1 MIVSDKEQKFVLRYF
16 QLGKLDTQKALLKVK
31 ARSGTAGYFD
41 HMEIVRQNMVS
52 VRPLRWVAVAA
63 SFLVLLFSAYAL
75 LYPSSTSSVT
85 LVSEAE
91 VLTFHLPDGTQV
103 TLAPHS
109 SLSYQEDDCRKVEMT
124 GCAYFQVKH
133 DEKHPFD
140 VDGERGHVRVLGT
153 QFQVD
158 ERTEIPVVMVTSGM
172 VFFSARDAKD
182 GVLLTKGKQAR
193 LLQGADKPEM
203 MGKCNVNE
211 VAWATHR
218 LHFDDTPLPKVLQ
231 ELSKYGDGSELKA
244 SDMNKRLTGEFCTDS
259 IQRAIQVI
267 EQTLDIKISYKARE

>member
-1 MIVSDKEQKFVLRYF
+1 MIVSDKEQKFVFRYF
-16 QLGKLDTQKALLKVK
+16 HLGKLDTQKALLKVK
-31 ARSGTAGYFD
+31 ARSGTAGHFD
-41 HMEIVRQNMVS
+41 QLEIVRQNMVS
-52 VRPLRWVAVAA
+52 ARPFRWIAVAA
-63 SFLVLLFSAYAL
+63 SFLVLLISAYSL
-75 LYPSSTSSVT
+75 LHPSHDSIT
-85 LVSEAE
+85 LVSDAE
-91 VLTFHLPDGTQV
+91 VLTFQLPDSTQV

-158 ERTEIPVVMVTSGM
+158 ERTDTPVVMVTSGM

-193 LLQGADKPEM
+193 LLQGADKPEV

-211 VAWATHR
+211 VAWVTHR
-218 LHFDDTPLPKVLQ
+218 LHFDDTPLPEVLQ
-231 ELSKYGDGSELKA
+231 ELSKYGNGSELKA
-244 SDMNKRLTGEFCTDS
+244 SDTNKRLTGDFCTDS
-259 IQRAIQVI
+259 IQRAILII
-267 EQTLDIKISYKARE
+267 EQTLDIKISPKARE

>member
-1 MIVSDKEQKFVLRYF
+1 MKVSDKEQKFVFRYF
-16 QLGKLDTQKALLKVK
+16 HLGKLDTQKALLKVK
-31 ARSGTAGYFD
+31 ARFGTAGHFD
-41 HMEIVRQNMVS
+41 QLEIVRQNMVS
-52 VRPLRWVAVAA
+52 MRPFRWIAVAA
-63 SFLVLLFSAYAL
+63 SFLVLLVSAYSL
-75 LYPSSTSSVT
+75 LHPSHDSIT
-85 LVSEAE
+85 LVSDAE
-91 VLTFHLPDGTQV
+91 VLTFQLPDSTQV

-158 ERTEIPVVMVTSGM
+158 ERTDTPVVMVTSGM

-218 LHFDDTPLPKVLQ
+218 LHFDDTPLPEVLQ

-244 SDMNKRLTGEFCTDS
+244 SDTKKRLTGDFCTDS
-259 IQRAIQVI
+259 ILRAIQII
-267 EQTLDIKISYKARE
+267 EQTLDIKISSKARE

>member
-1 MIVSDKEQKFVLRYF
+1 MIVSDKEQKFVFRYF
-16 QLGKLDTQKALLKVK
+16 HLGKLDTQKALLKVK
-31 ARSGTAGYFD
+31 ARSGTAGHFD
-41 HMEIVRQNMVS
+41 QLEIVRQNMVS
-52 VRPLRWVAVAA
+52 ARPFRWIAVAA
-63 SFLVLLFSAYAL
+63 SFLVLLISAYSL
-75 LYPSSTSSVT
+75 LHPSHDSIT
-85 LVSEAE
+85 LVSDAE
-91 VLTFHLPDGTQV
+91 VLTFQLPDSTQV

-158 ERTEIPVVMVTSGM
+158 ERTDTPVVMVTSGM

-218 LHFDDTPLPKVLQ
+218 LHFDDTPLPEVLQ
-231 ELSKYGDGSELKA
+231 ELSKYDNGSELKA
-244 SDMNKRLTGEFCTDS
+244 SDTNKRLTGDFCTDS
-259 IQRAIQVI
+259 IQRAIQII
-267 EQTLDIKISYKARE
+267 EQTLDIKISPKARE

>member
-1 MIVSDKEQKFVLRYF
+1 MIVSDKEQKFVFRYF
-16 QLGKLDTQKALLKVK
+16 HLGKLDTQKALLKVK
-31 ARSGTAGYFD
+31 ARSGTAGHFD
-41 HMEIVRQNMVS
+41 QLEIVRQNMVS
-52 VRPLRWVAVAA
+52 VRPFRWIAVAA
-63 SFLVLLFSAYAL
+63 SFLVLLVSAYSL
-75 LYPSSTSSVT
+75 LHPSHDSIT
-85 LVSEAE
+85 LVSDAE
-91 VLTFHLPDGTQV
+91 VLTFQLPDSTQV

-140 VDGERGHVRVLGT
+140 VNGERGHVRVLGT

-158 ERTEIPVVMVTSGM
+158 ERTDTSVVMVTSGM

-218 LHFDDTPLPKVLQ
+218 LHFDDTPLPEVLQ
-231 ELSKYGDGSELKA
+231 ELSKFDNGSELKA
-244 SDMNKRLTGEFCTDS
+244 SDTNKRLTGDFCTDS
-259 IQRAIQVI
+259 IQRAILII
-267 EQTLDIKISYKARE
+267 EQTLDIKISPKARE